1 MSFPPFTAS
10 HNEPAIPCT
19 ASQKTSHCYSH
30 SVQLPSCCSLTA
42 YLLYTTI
49 NRLPF
54 APSSQRP
61 DLSLLSKLH
70 TIPPH
75 LLTHAVNLPHLPSH
89 CFKTCYFCT
98 YGETTDLYVG
108 SQASYR
114 SCCLSL
120 TGKTFSPLFIGYV
133 FCCTKHVPTHISCF
147 SQEKLEQKVS
157 FSYTEMIQPKLHA
170 SFCPLQT
177 FDLHRSARVE
187 KAKQDCFGFT

>member
-19 ASQKTSHCYSH
+19 ASQKTSHCCSH

-42 YLLYTTI
+42 YLLHTTI

-75 LLTHAVNLPHLPSH
+75 PLTHAVNLPHLPSR

-98 YGETTDLYVG
+98 YGETTDLYVLPLP
-108 SQASYR
+108 SQLPFLPPKSHR
-114 SCCLSL
+114 KDLLSL
-120 TGKTFSPLFIGYV
+120 IHRIGLLLHQARTHSHLVLQPRKTGAESKFLIHRNDTTKT
-133 FCCTKHVPTHISCF
+133 SCILLPSSDF
-147 SQEKLEQKVS
+147 
-157 FSYTEMIQPKLHA
+157 
-170 SFCPLQT
+170 
-177 FDLHRSARVE
+177 
-187 KAKQDCFGFT
+187 